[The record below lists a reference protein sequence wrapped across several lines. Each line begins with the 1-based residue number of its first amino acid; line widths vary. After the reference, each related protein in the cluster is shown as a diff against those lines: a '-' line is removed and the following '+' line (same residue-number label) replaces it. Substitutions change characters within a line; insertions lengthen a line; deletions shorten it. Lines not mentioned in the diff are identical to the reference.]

1 MFMLISAVILILIED
16 ANTNIDDADTDTNIV
31 KTFFLHLTDYIISFF
46 LGRHGFPFQGRYKI
60 STYILRAPMRYRIFL
75 DAVRLR

>member
-31 KTFFLHLTDYIISFF
+31 KTFFLHLTEQSLIISHLF
-46 LGRHGFPFQGRYKI
+46 LRKAWLPFSRTQ
-60 STYILRAPMRYRIFL
+60 
-75 DAVRLR
+75 